1 MAAPG
6 GERPISTVGSG
17 MTSRWGV
24 LAALALWAPA
34 LHAQIGLASAATTV
48 ALSATKAA
56 SVSVSLPGGSSASLP
71 GALVTGPNDFAPI
84 PVTTAWEVDPQRT
97 SAVALVAYFEQ
108 PTRALSSAVGAIPS
122 MAVLG
127 RVPTG
132 GPQAFAPFTGA
143 PVSAG
148 SEVAGAAGGTL
159 VLFTQAISGANA
171 VGGRNDNL
179 QVRIDLTGAPELPA
193 GSYTGILNLLVITQ

>member
-1 MAAPG
+1 MPAAG
-6 GERPISTVGSG
+6 GMRPIAFVGSG
-17 MTSRWGV
+17 MTSRSAV
-24 LAALALWAPA
+24 VAALALWAPV
-34 LHAQIGLASAATTV
+34 LHAQIGWASAGITV
-48 ALSATKAA
+48 ALSATKVA

-108 PTRALSSAVGAIPS
+108 PARALSSTVGAIPS
-122 MAVLG
+122 TAVLG

-132 GPQAFAPFTGA
+132 GPKAFAAFVGG

-148 SEVAGAAGGTL
+148 SAAGGAAGSTL
-159 VLFTQAISGANA
+159 ALFTQPISGANA
-171 VGGRNDNL
+171 IGGRTDNL
-179 QVRIDLTGAPELPA
+179 QVRIDLTGASDLPA